1 MSQLLKNKKKLCEIL
16 NYTVHLFILAS
27 TFNGCVSISAFAS
40 LNDITGGIKSFA
52 IGLKICTI
60 TSGNNMLKEINTS
73 NKTQI

>member
-1 MSQLLKNKKKLCEIL
+1 M
-16 NYTVHLFILAS
+16 
-27 TFNGCVSISAFAS
+27 SISAFGS

-73 NKTQI
+73 NKTQIWLIY